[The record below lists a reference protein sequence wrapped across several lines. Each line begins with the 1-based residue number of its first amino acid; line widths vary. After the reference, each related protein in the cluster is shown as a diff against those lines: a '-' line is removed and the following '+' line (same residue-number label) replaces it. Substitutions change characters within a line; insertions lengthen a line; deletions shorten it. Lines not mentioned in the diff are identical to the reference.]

1 MKIRYGL
8 VLAAAFGLGLAGCAS
23 GGGGG
28 GGGGGVAGMIA
39 EASGADE
46 GVPPSESPN
55 TEQAREL
62 IESAEEA
69 GSPAAAEPLY
79 TQALAAAE
87 AEVAANPRNP
97 LGHRLAA
104 LASMGLGNYQE
115 AGAYFDRAGELYP
128 LYEFQDAQLREQAWI
143 DLYNEAMPLIN
154 QQEYEEAVTYLDD
167 ANAVFSGRPEAFITA
182 GQIYAQLR
190 EHDQALENLD
200 AAQEIIENASEEDLD
215 AETLASW
222 REQGAELPLLRAQVL
237 SDAGRFEEAAA
248 VFTEIL
254 DENPGDIQMAM
265 NLAATQMQSG
275 DEAGAMEIYGRLLND
290 PAVGPTDLYRI
301 GIGFYQGADYERA
314 AEAFGRAAEANRM
327 DRDALEMWARSL
339 QIDSVYAAVPD
350 VAERWIE
357 LDPNSQNAL
366 LIYAQSANQLG
377 DGQTAGELV
386 QRIEALEVT
395 VDELQMR
402 RYPSGGAQVT
412 GTVSNQDL
420 SAGTSVTLTFTF
432 YSIDGAQL
440 GTVDHTVSVG
450 EQGMSELFQIEFDS
464 AQQVG
469 GYGYTL
475 SVG

>member
-8 VLAAAFGLGLAGCAS
+8 VLAAAFGLGLTGCAS

-46 GVPPSESPN
+46 GVPPSETDN
-55 TEQAREL
+55 TDQAREL
-62 IESAEEA
+62 IESAEDA

-87 AEVAANPRNP
+87 AEIAANPRNP

-115 AGAYFDRAGELYP
+115 AGAFFDRAGELYP
-128 LYEFQDAQLREQAWI
+128 LYDFQDAQLREQTWI
-143 DLYNEAMPLIN
+143 DLYNEAMPLIGEA
-154 QQEYEEAVTYLDD
+154 EYEAAVVYLDD
-167 ANAVFSGRPEAFITA
+167 ANAIFTGRPEAFITA
-182 GQIYAQLR
+182 AQIYAQLR
-190 EHDQALENLD
+190 QHDQALENLD
-200 AAQEIIENASEEDLD
+200 AAEEIIEGASEEDLD
-215 AETLASW
+215 AETLAAW
-222 REQGAELPLLRAQVL
+222 REQGEELPLLRAQVL
-237 SDAGRFEEAAA
+237 SDAGRFEEASA

-254 DENPGDIQMAM
+254 AENPGDIQMAM
-265 NLAATQMQSG
+265 NLAATQMQTG
-275 DEAGAMEIYGRLLND
+275 DEAGAMEIYGRLLDD

-301 GIGFYQGADYERA
+301 GIGFYQGGDYERA

-339 QIDSVYAAVPD
+339 QIDSVYADVPD

-366 LIYAQSANQLG
+366 LIYAQSANQMG

-432 YSIDGAQL
+432 YSIDGGQL
-440 GTVDHTVSVG
+440 GTVDHTMSVG

-464 AQQVG
+464 TQQVG